1 MHRLLQRQI
10 RRYLGESFQP
20 DEAFASFLEQVSSRY
35 HEVDVEQRLLK
46 NALVT
51 NMAEL
56 NKVNDQVQTQ
66 NTELTR
72 AMLNTLSD
80 GVYATD
86 TQGVMTFFNP
96 AAEKIL
102 GWEAKEIVGRNVHT
116 TIHHHHPDGSPF
128 PAETCP
134 LLAAF
139 SPGEPVEGQSHF
151 VDRRGRFIPVS
162 YRAKPITNGAGIV
175 GSLVSFRDIRRELE
189 SDAKI
194 HLQQA
199 ALDGAANMILITDV
213 DGNIEYGNT
222 AFFRCTGYT
231 SNETLGAHWSIL
243 NPQKFKYLLSD
254 IIQRGHNYAWE
265 GPCFCKDGTSFD
277 VALRIASVKDE
288 QGFATH
294 FVLVLSDIT
303 QRITA
308 ENQLKK
314 TLKELE
320 FQKFAVDQ
328 HAIVSVTDANGAIVY
343 ANQRFIEISQYTHEE
358 LMGQD
363 HRLLNSAFHTPEFFT
378 TLWETIGHGDIW
390 RGEIRNRSKIGCFY
404 WVDST
409 IVPFMDELGKPL
421 RYASIRTDISKR
433 KEHEALL
440 VKSQEQ
446 LKLALTGSNVAL
458 WDWDIPADKLYLSEL
473 WAGML
478 GLEAKA
484 VLTDSVELYSL
495 LHPEDIAQ
503 SIAKINAALKGESEF
518 YQAEHR
524 VKHCDGHW
532 VWISSDG
539 KVVDRDSTGRA
550 LRMTGTNADISARK
564 EAERA
569 LMLAKEVAE
578 QANKVKSDFLAN
590 MSHEVRTPM
599 NGIIGMT
606 ELALDTELTTEQRE
620 YLDLVKVSAHSLLNI
635 VNDILDF
642 SKIEAGRL
650 DIENI
655 EFSLEQMLRD
665 TLKSLAVRAHQK
677 NLELLLHIAP
687 DVPDRLMGDP
697 GRLRQVLVNLIGNA
711 IKFTPSGE
719 VEVAVHRIGPTA
731 LTQTPTPAATAT
743 DLRFSV
749 RDTGIGIA
757 RDKFKAVFDSFSQAD
772 TSTTRQYGGT
782 GLGLTISAQ
791 LVALMGGCIEL
802 DSELGQGSTFHFTL
816 NLPSVSRDAF
826 SHYQSSGR
834 VTGLPVLI
842 ADDNATNRSLLVQML
857 RNWNMQPTAV
867 ASGAQALTELE
878 RAAASGQPYALAILD
893 VQMPEMDG
901 FELVEHIRQHPKYV
915 AATVMMLTSEGQR
928 GHAARCRELGIASY
942 LMKPISQS
950 ELLDAIMT
958 ALGEPGRPSI
968 PLITRHSLRE
978 ARRKLHLL
986 LAEDNPV
993 NQTLAV
999 RLLQKLGHTVTVA
1012 NNGAE
1017 ALQHW
1022 QTSQGEF
1029 DAILMD
1035 VDMPVMNGYE
1045 ATQRIRALE
1054 QERGELD
1061 ATRIPIVA
1069 MTAHAMQGAR
1079 ETCLR
1084 HGMDAYLPKP
1094 IDTEALWCELDGLM
1108 QSREAAPV
1116 PETPAPQSA
1125 RVADFAATR
1134 QTMDDDRDLFEEI
1147 VRLFQNDAPQQM
1159 QQLRQGL
1166 EQGNSTE
1173 VHHRAHTLKGMASLF
1188 GAQRTVQAAARLE
1201 QLAAQGDLAR
1211 VEVQTT
1217 ADELEAAMVELHVA
1231 LQDYQW

>member
-1 MHRLLQRQI
+1 MRLWLYLTLVVNSIILLAFLGYGSYTASEQAASLAQNLENETRNMARNLAAGSANDLLMSHFDEIEGGMLRQVMLGAVQELVVADSHARILVQVQRDANGEARPVYEHISALLDVSQAEVRTPANYTLLLPI
-10 RRYLGESFQP
+10 ERGERLGWVRVTTSLSALDSTQRRTWTNTL
-20 DEAFASFLEQVSSRY
+20 LVS
-35 HEVDVEQRLLK
+35 LLTV
-46 NALVT
+46 LVT
-51 NMAEL
+51 GALLAVFLRKATAALGRATEFANDLIQQRGSTMPTISQIVEIEQLRKAL
-56 NKVNDQVQTQ
+56 NSAAQALATQ
-66 NTELTR
+66 FL
-72 AMLNTLSD
+72 ALQDS
-80 GVYATD
+80 
-86 TQGVMTFFNP
+86 
-96 AAEKIL
+96 
-102 GWEAKEIVGRNVHT
+102 EAKQKHI
-116 TIHHHHPDGSPF
+116 
-128 PAETCP
+128 
-134 LLAAF
+134 
-139 SPGEPVEGQSHF
+139 
-151 VDRRGRFIPVS
+151 
-162 YRAKPITNGAGIV
+162 
-175 GSLVSFRDIRRELE
+175 
-189 SDAKI
+189 
-194 HLQQA
+194 A
-199 ALDGAANMILITDV
+199 ALLRQNAKDMTDR
-213 DGNIEYGNT
+213 EF
-222 AFFRCTGYT
+222 A
-231 SNETLGAHWSIL
+231 L
-243 NPQKFKYLLSD
+243 N
-254 IIQRGHNYAWE
+254 
-265 GPCFCKDGTSFD
+265 
-277 VALRIASVKDE
+277 
-288 QGFATH
+288 
-294 FVLVLSDIT
+294 
-303 QRITA
+303 
-308 ENQLKK
+308 
-314 TLKELE
+314 
-320 FQKFAVDQ
+320 Q
-328 HAIVSVTDANGAIVY
+328 HAIVSMTDPDGNITYANGLFC
-343 ANQRFIEISQYTHEE
+343 QISGYPLTE
-358 LMGQD
+358 LLGQN
-363 HRLLNSAFHTPEFFT
+363 HRLIQSGLHPPVFFAD
-378 TLWETIGHGDIW
+378 LWKTIAAGRVWH
-390 RGEIRNRSKIGCFY
+390 GEICNRDRSGALY
-404 WVDST
+404 WVNAS
-409 IVPFMDELGKPL
+409 IVPLLSEDGRPEQ
-421 RYASIRTDISKR
+421 YIAIRT
-433 KEHEALL
+433 
-440 VKSQEQ
+440 
-446 LKLALTGSNVAL
+446 
-458 WDWDIPADKLYLSEL
+458 
-473 WAGML
+473 
-478 GLEAKA
+478 
-484 VLTDSVELYSL
+484 
-495 LHPEDIAQ
+495 
-503 SIAKINAALKGESEF
+503 
-518 YQAEHR
+518 
-524 VKHCDGHW
+524 
-532 VWISSDG
+532 
-539 KVVDRDSTGRA
+539 
-550 LRMTGTNADISARK
+550 DISARK

-569 LMLAKEVAE
+569 LLLAKEVAE

-590 MSHEVRTPM
+590 MSHEIRTPM

-606 ELALDTELTTEQRE
+606 ELALDTELNTEQRE
-620 YLDLVKVSAHSLLNI
+620 YLDLVKVSAHALLNI

-650 DIENI
+650 DIETI

-802 DSELGQGSTFHFTL
+802 DSKLGQGSTFHFTL

-878 RAAASGQPYALAILD
+878 RAAASGQPYALALLD

-901 FELVEHIRQHPKYV
+901 FELVQHIRQHPQYV

-958 ALGEPGRPSI
+958 ALGEPGQPRTA
-968 PLITRHSLRE
+968 LITRHSLRE

-986 LAEDNPV
+986 LAEDNAV

-1012 NNGAE
+1012 HNGAE

-1022 QTSQGEF
+1022 QTSPGEF

-1045 ATQRIRALE
+1045 TTQRIRALE
-1054 QERGELD
+1054 QERGVPD

-1084 HGMDAYLPKP
+1084 HGMDAYLAKP

-1108 QSREAAPV
+1108 QGKEAAPV
-1116 PETPAPQSA
+1116 PQTPAPQSA
-1125 RVADFAATR
+1125 PVADFAATR

-1147 VRLFQNDAPQQM
+1147 VRLFQSDAPQQL